1 MSAREAVIRLQDD
14 KSLRRALSARPP
26 LTQAFQAGD
35 CVAYWR
41 QQKYLQGQVQQGGR
55 WHGTAIVIGQVGRNL
70 ILAHRRQIFRCA
82 PEQVRPATTEEKTLV
97 SSPQAE
103 LLGIKDL
110 IEGGT
115 FRSHQFVDLVPSYY
129 PTAAEG
135 DACVS
140 TSSPPDVQ
148 AMPPPGDASS
158 SEVVADKSPAAPE
171 EISSG
176 VNQDPE
182 PEESQS
188 MSDAPPGDSMPA
200 ESASSQYGPIRR
212 RVRGKAGEATMYR
225 PPAMRQED
233 FVEVMREVIPHLI
246 DENVAVLSETNKREL
261 EPSPENA
268 SAEPAASRLR
278 TASPGAAD
286 RSTATSA
293 NPGAAEADQ
302 VHETLS
308 VQQVNE
314 LVDLWEE
321 NPDVEVLIA
330 SYLAKKMSKE
340 LFPTGNAPVLQEA
353 VDDSKRVEW
362 DTLIEKGAI
371 RFHFGKDAER
381 IRKKHPDRFIG
392 SRYVITRKPAQ
403 ENGQVD
409 PNDPSTYRVKSR

>member
-1 MSAREAVIRLQDD
+1 M
-14 KSLRRALSARPP
+14 
-26 LTQAFQAGD
+26 TQAFQAGD

-55 WHGTAIVIGQVGRNL
+55 WHGTAIVIGHVGRNL

-135 DACVS
+135 DARDSMPPVPS
-140 TSSPPDVQ
+140 VQPTSS
-148 AMPPPGDASS
+148 PGDASG
-158 SEVVADKSPAAPE
+158 SEVIDKSPASPE
-171 EISSG
+171 EMPPG
-176 VNQDPE
+176 VTQDPE
-182 PEESQS
+182 PEEIQP

-212 RVRGKAGEATMYR
+212 RVRGKAGEATMFR

-246 DENVAVLSETNKREL
+246 NENVAALSESNKRGL
-261 EPSPENA
+261 ESSPDSA

-278 TASPGAAD
+278 TASP
-286 RSTATSA
+286 TA
-293 NPGAAEADQ
+293 
-302 VHETLS
+302 
-308 VQQVNE
+308 
-314 LVDLWEE
+314 
-321 NPDVEVLIA
+321 VE
-330 SYLAKKMSKE
+330 
-340 LFPTGNAPVLQEA
+340 
-353 VDDSKRVEW
+353 
-362 DTLIEKGAI
+362 
-371 RFHFGKDAER
+371 
-381 IRKKHPDRFIG
+381 IG
-392 SRYVITRKPAQ
+392 RAHV
-403 ENGQVD
+403 
-409 PNDPSTYRVKSR
+409 